1 MKRIIWDYL
10 QSFIESVVLFSI
22 PFIIFFTVSSRN
34 IIKGAALGLSGGLLF
49 GLGILAYILVQ
60 EKEARGVYKQIS
72 GNEKI
77 IYYATA
83 NMFVGNNSTGGRLF
97 LTEKGIRFREIGIFG
112 KNREKQISYTEIEA
126 ISPAKK
132 MNCVTLLTKREEE
145 IVFAVHHRKGLIEL
159 IRSKLA

>member
-83 NMFVGNNSTGGRLF
+83 NMFVGNNSA
-97 LTEKGIRFREIGIFG
+97 
-112 KNREKQISYTEIEA
+112 NREKQISYTEIEA

-145 IVFAVHHRKGLIEL
+145 IVFAVHHRKELIEL

>member
-1 MKRIIWDYL
+1 
-10 QSFIESVVLFSI
+10 
-22 PFIIFFTVSSRN
+22 
-34 IIKGAALGLSGGLLF
+34 
-49 GLGILAYILVQ
+49 
-60 EKEARGVYKQIS
+60 
-72 GNEKI
+72 
-77 IYYATA
+77 
-83 NMFVGNNSTGGRLF
+83 MFVGNNSAGGRLF

-145 IVFAVHHRKGLIEL
+145 IVFAVHHRKELIEL